1 MITCPVCGR
10 RAEISY
16 ETGRLACPTCG
27 WGTGRPVSVP
37 KRFAKREVAGA
48 NVVSV
53 LLLWVVAG
61 AIIALAAWIVF
72 GLAKAEATRDNIL
85 IFAGC
90 MLGYGL
96 LAHFL
101 QPSVDTENLGWAGG
115 LLDNPFRISDNFER
129 GKLRLLIFLFP
140 GRFIGLALVNTFLLI
155 RHAVSGGHVPPPSH
169 GSRIG

>member
-16 ETGRLACPTCG
+16 QTGRLTCPACG

-37 KRFAKREVAGA
+37 KRVVRRQVAGM
-48 NVVSV
+48 NVASV
-53 LLLWVVAG
+53 LLLWIVAG
-61 AIIALAAWIVF
+61 AVIALIAWIVF

-90 MLGYGL
+90 MVAYGL
-96 LAHFL
+96 VAHFL
-101 QPSVDTENLGWAGG
+101 QPSIDTENLGWAGG
-115 LLDNPFRISDNFER
+115 LIDNPFRISDNFER

-140 GRFIGLALVNTFLLI
+140 GRFIGLALVNTFHLI
-155 RHAVSGGHVPPPSH
+155 LHAFSGGRVPPPSQ
-169 GSRIG
+169 GSNVG